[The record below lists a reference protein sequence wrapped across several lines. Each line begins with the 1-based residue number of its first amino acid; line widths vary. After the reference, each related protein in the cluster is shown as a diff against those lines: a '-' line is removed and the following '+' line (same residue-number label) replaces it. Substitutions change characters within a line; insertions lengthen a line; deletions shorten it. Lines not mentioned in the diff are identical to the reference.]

1 MDTVNS
7 NLTKV
12 DLKTI
17 FSKYPTKEVLYKFF
31 EN

>member
-17 FSKYPTKEVLYKFF
+17 VSKYPTKEALYKFF

>member
-7 NLTKV
+7 NLTEV